1 MQAMEKLMPAL
12 IIFRIKVSDPS
23 LLKEY
28 QVKIPPLV
36 EKYKGKFLVR
46 GGQVATLEG
55 PEENC
60 RIVVIEFPEL
70 DDAKAFYHSVEYKE
84 AKKLRENIS
93 EFECIAVQGI

>member
-1 MQAMEKLMPAL
+1 MSAL

-28 QVKIPPLV
+28 QRKVPPLV
-36 EKYKGKFLVR
+36 EKHKGKFLVR
-46 GGQVATLEG
+46 SDQVTTLEG
-55 PEENC
+55 PEENR

-70 DDAKAFYHSVEYKE
+70 EDAKGFYDSVEYKE